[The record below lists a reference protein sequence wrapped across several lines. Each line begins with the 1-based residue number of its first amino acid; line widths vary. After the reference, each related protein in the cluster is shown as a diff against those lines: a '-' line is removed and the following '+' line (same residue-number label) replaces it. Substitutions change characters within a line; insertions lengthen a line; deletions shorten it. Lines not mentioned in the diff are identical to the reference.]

1 MNNAESN
8 LTQSQPKDIQA
19 KTPPETPATETDRA
33 DLEVMARGYVDT
45 DAPPLSYDGPS
56 GTKIRCHWS
65 VATYGS

>member
-8 LTQSQPKDIQA
+8 LTQSQPRDIQA
-19 KTPPETPATETDRA
+19 KTPATETDRA
-33 DLEVMARGYVDT
+33 DLEVMARGYVGA

-56 GTKIRCHWS
+56 GTKIRCHRS